1 MSSDAKKL
9 LKKNEQLNQLDAA
22 RVSSHVQRADG
33 EWIVNT
39 LVLEGYAVPFK
50 YKRKKM
56 YRSLQGA
63 YVNLT
68 YYPET
73 EQVAGMDFE
82 MMKVVRVR
90 RS

>member
-9 LKKNEQLNQLDAA
+9 LQKNARLNQLDG
-22 RVSSHVQRADG
+22 VKVTSHVQRAKGD
-33 EWIVNT
+33 WIINT
-39 LVLEGYAVPFK
+39 LVLEGYSVPFK
-50 YKRKKM
+50 YKRQKL
-56 YRSLQGA
+56 YRSLQGG

-68 YYPET
+68 YYPDN

-82 MMKVVRVR
+82 IMKVVRVR